1 MEKNTKTLLVIG
13 GVAFAGVVAIYLYK
27 SMNPTRPMVYPNV
40 VGGAYGY
47 GTPSNPGYSLNINNA
62 LSQIGGWFGLGKST
76 TPPPTQTTTAF
87 VGTGV
92 HYANGDKKKTK
103 INGTF

>member
-27 SMNPTRPMVYPNV
+27 SMNPTPPMVASNV
-40 VGGAYGY
+40 LGGAR
-47 GTPSNPGYSLNINNA
+47 GTTQTPGVSFNVNNA
-62 LSQIGGWFGLGKST
+62 LSQIGSWFGLGKTT

-92 HYANGDKKKTK
+92 MNASGDKKKTK